1 MTAEQYTYDL
11 NLGDRSLDTM
21 VNTALNKATTYIKS
35 CQSTHGAILWFADGK
50 LDPWDHVE
58 AIMGLTIGRE
68 FSAAQS
74 GFLWLQEKQNKDGS
88 WFAKY
93 FADEKDGDNDR
104 LKIEANFVAY
114 IATGLW
120 HYYLVSKDTDFVKKI
135 FSCIEHAMQYILSQ
149 QTPEG
154 DIQWA
159 QSTIEALP
167 KDALITACASILR
180 SMECAIYIAEIC
192 GKNRP
197 QWEEAYGR
205 LANTLKNCPWRFD
218 RTWESKD
225 RFSMDWFYPIL
236 SGIYSPQ
243 ESKIRLENDWCKFVN
258 QTYGCL
264 CVSDEPWVTV
274 AESCELAISLVASNQ
289 REKAEA
295 LFLKLLR
302 WQDTDGGFWTG
313 YSFRDKAIWP
323 LEKTSWTAAAII
335 LAADA
340 IYDISPASKLFTSGS
355 GLLQR

>member
-1 MTAEQYTYDL
+1 MTAEKHTYDL
-11 NLGDRSLDTM
+11 HLGDRDLNTM
-21 VNTALNKATTYIKS
+21 VNVTLNKAAQYIKS
-35 CQSTHGAILWFADGK
+35 CQSSDGAILWFSDGK

-58 AIMGLTIGRE
+58 AIMGLTISRD

-74 GFLWLQEKQNKDGS
+74 GFLWLQKNQNNDGS

-93 FADEKDGDNDR
+93 FADDQDRDNDR

-120 HYYLVSKDTDFVKKI
+120 HYYLVSQDVAFVKKM
-135 FSCIEHAMQYILSQ
+135 FPCIEHAMHYILSQ
-149 QTPEG
+149 QTAEG

-159 QSTIEALP
+159 QSAIEVLP
-167 KDALITACASILR
+167 KDALITACSSILR
-180 SMECAIYIAEIC
+180 SMECAIYIAEVC
-192 GKNRP
+192 GKETTR
-197 QWEEAYGR
+197 WEEAYGR
-205 LANTLKNCPWRFD
+205 LAKTLKNCPWRFD

-236 SGIYSPQ
+236 SGIYSVQ
-243 ESKIRLENDWCKFVN
+243 ESQIRLEKDWHKFVN
-258 QTYGCL
+258 ETYGCR
-264 CVSDEPWVTV
+264 CVSDEPWVTI

-289 REKAEA
+289 RSKAET

-313 YSFRDKAIWP
+313 YSFRDSAIWP
-323 LEKTSWTAAAII
+323 LEKTSWTAAAIM

-340 IYDISPASKLFTSGS
+340 IYGISPASKLFTSGS

>member
-1 MTAEQYTYDL
+1 MTAEQYVYDL
-11 NLGDRSLDTM
+11 NLGDRDLDNL
-21 VNTALNKATTYIKS
+21 VNQALNNAAKYIKS
-35 CQSTHGAILWFADGK
+35 CQSFHGAIVWFAGGK

-58 AIMGLTIGRE
+58 AIMGLTISQD
-68 FSAAQS
+68 FSTAQA
-74 GFLWLQEKQNKDGS
+74 GFIWLQENQNSDGS

-93 FADEKDGDNDR
+93 FADEDDGDKDR
-104 LKIEANFVAY
+104 LKIETNFVAY
-114 IATGLW
+114 VATGLW
-120 HYYLVSKDTDFVKKI
+120 HYYLISQDITFVKKM
-135 FSCIEHAMQYILSQ
+135 FSCVERAMQYILSQ

-159 QSTIEALP
+159 QSSIEILP
-167 KDALITACASILR
+167 KDALVTACASILR
-180 SMECAIYIAEIC
+180 SMECAVYLAETC
-192 GKNRP
+192 GKNTA
-197 QWEEAYGR
+197 QWEEAYER
-205 LANTLKNCPWRFD
+205 LAYTLKSCPWRFD

-236 SGIYSPQ
+236 SGIYSTQ
-243 ESKIRLENDWCKFVN
+243 ESKIRLEKDWHKFVN
-258 QTYGCL
+258 ETYGCR
-264 CVSDEPWVTV
+264 CVSDEPWVTI

-289 REKAEA
+289 RDKAEA

-323 LEKTSWTAAAII
+323 LEKTSWTAAAVI

-340 IYDISPASKLFTSGS
+340 IYGISPASKLFTSGS